1 MRKFL
6 IPLLLVF
13 LASCAQF
20 PPVKDRD
27 VPTAFF
33 VFFDENSAQTVD
45 GSDKILDEV
54 AGFLKFYGDLT
65 VNIVGQRAES
75 ETSDA
80 TDETSDATDE
90 TSDATDETSDAT
102 DETIDATDE
111 TIDATDETIDATDE
125 TIDATD
131 ETIDAQRA
139 NFVAAQLQQR
149 GVAAERMSVGSKG
162 VSESMASAAG
172 GDESVDRRVDIIIR
186 IVSGQ

>member
-1 MRKFL
+1 MRKFM

-80 TDETSDATDE
+80 TDET
-90 TSDATDETSDAT
+90 
-102 DETIDATDE
+102 
-111 TIDATDETIDATDE
+111 
-125 TIDATD
+125 IDATD

-139 NFVAAQLQQR
+139 NFVAAQLQTR

>member
-13 LASCAQF
+13 LASCSQF

-27 VPTAFF
+27 IPTAFF

-80 TDETSDATDE
+80 TDETSDATDG
-90 TSDATDETSDAT
+90 
-102 DETIDATDE
+102 TIDV
-111 TIDATDETIDATDE
+111 
-125 TIDATD
+125 
-131 ETIDAQRA
+131 QRA
-139 NFVAAQLQQR
+139 NFVASQLQTR

>member
-90 TSDATDETSDAT
+90 T
-102 DETIDATDE
+102 
-111 TIDATDETIDATDE
+111 
-125 TIDATD
+125 IDATD

-139 NFVAAQLQQR
+139 NFVAAQLQTR

>member
-80 TDETSDATDE
+80 TDET
-90 TSDATDETSDAT
+90 
-102 DETIDATDE
+102 
-111 TIDATDETIDATDE
+111 
-125 TIDATD
+125 IDATD

-139 NFVAAQLQQR
+139 NFVAAQLQTR

>member
-80 TDETSDATDE
+80 TDET
-90 TSDATDETSDAT
+90 
-102 DETIDATDE
+102 
-111 TIDATDETIDATDE
+111 IDATDETIDATDE

-139 NFVAAQLQQR
+139 NFVAAQLQTR

>member
-1 MRKFL
+1 MQKFL

-27 VPTAFF
+27 IPTAFF

-80 TDETSDATDE
+80 TDETSDATDG
-90 TSDATDETSDAT
+90 
-102 DETIDATDE
+102 TIDV
-111 TIDATDETIDATDE
+111 
-125 TIDATD
+125 
-131 ETIDAQRA
+131 QRA
-139 NFVAAQLQQR
+139 NFVAAQLQTR

>member
-90 TSDATDETSDAT
+90 T
-102 DETIDATDE
+102 
-111 TIDATDETIDATDE
+111 
-125 TIDATD
+125 
-131 ETIDAQRA
+131 IDAQRA
-139 NFVAAQLQQR
+139 NFVAAQLQTR

>member
-1 MRKFL
+1 MRKFM

-80 TDETSDATDE
+80 TDET
-90 TSDATDETSDAT
+90 
-102 DETIDATDE
+102 
-111 TIDATDETIDATDE
+111 
-125 TIDATD
+125 
-131 ETIDAQRA
+131 IDAQRA
-139 NFVAAQLQQR
+139 NFVAAQLQTR

>member
-80 TDETSDATDE
+80 TDG
-90 TSDATDETSDAT
+90 
-102 DETIDATDE
+102 TIDS
-111 TIDATDETIDATDE
+111 
-125 TIDATD
+125 
-131 ETIDAQRA
+131 QRA
-139 NFVAAQLQQR
+139 NFVAAQLQTR

>member
-80 TDETSDATDE
+80 TDET
-90 TSDATDETSDAT
+90 
-102 DETIDATDE
+102 
-111 TIDATDETIDATDE
+111 
-125 TIDATD
+125 IDATD

>member
-1 MRKFL
+1 MRKFM

-80 TDETSDATDE
+80 TDETSDATDG
-90 TSDATDETSDAT
+90 
-102 DETIDATDE
+102 TIDV
-111 TIDATDETIDATDE
+111 
-125 TIDATD
+125 
-131 ETIDAQRA
+131 QRA
-139 NFVAAQLQQR
+139 NFVASQLQTR